1 MQMAYTKKKERKEK
15 DKKKRQIE
23 SVMYLSQAI
32 VQFFLARFPLPNAM
46 CVFASIVDKSTFTVV
61 FSTVFAAGY
70 TFEVQI
76 RYVFLRLILP
86 QDVDFCCNLLYN
98 RQRNKLFTLLL
109 ARSTLILPAGRFMLC
124 NRVLNLFLIFK

>member
-1 MQMAYTKKKERKEK
+1 MQMAYTKKKE
-15 DKKKRQIE
+15 KKRTRKKDRI
-23 SVMYLSQAI
+23 SDVFKSGDRLVS
-32 VQFFLARFPLPNAM
+32 FLARFPLPNAR
-46 CVFASIVDKSTFTVV
+46 CVFASIVDKSTFTVA
-61 FSTVFAAGY
+61 FSTVVAAGY

-109 ARSTLILPAGRFMLC
+109 ARSTDFTSRTIYAL
-124 NRVLNLFLIFK
+124 